1 MFITKK
7 PKKKDEVSSPRQKKA
22 KKQKVKQK
30 ERSPQSSQV
39 EFSDLSKKS
48 PDVESGKKPEDP
60 KKEPKE
66 EPEEDEDFE
75 EVLFVNKISKQLGIM
90 ATNELKDPKANK
102 QQMNILR
109 KQALS
114 VAQIRLDSSMCEQ
127 GPSPETMNQLIID
140 TFN

>member
-1 MFITKK
+1 
-7 PKKKDEVSSPRQKKA
+7 
-22 KKQKVKQK
+22 
-30 ERSPQSSQV
+30 
-39 EFSDLSKKS
+39 
-48 PDVESGKKPEDP
+48 
-60 KKEPKE
+60 
-66 EPEEDEDFE
+66 
-75 EVLFVNKISKQLGIM
+75 M